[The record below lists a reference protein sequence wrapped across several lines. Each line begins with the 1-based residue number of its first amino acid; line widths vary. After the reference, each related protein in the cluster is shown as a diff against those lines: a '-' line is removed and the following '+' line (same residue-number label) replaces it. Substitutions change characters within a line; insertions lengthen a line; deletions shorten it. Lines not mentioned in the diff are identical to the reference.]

1 MEEYTIVRRPAD
13 GSFEGVPVMPIEA
26 PAFGSPLVCTAAA
39 QVCYDDEA
47 LYVHL
52 WAKEENIRAE
62 VTSKTGMPCED
73 SCLEFFFSP
82 VEGQT
87 RYFNFEYNPNAACFI
102 GIGLN
107 RYNLVRLLPMKDWF
121 HASPARTE
129 DGWEITYKV
138 PYAFIR
144 MFFPEFKAVSGGTM
158 RGNCYKCGDLTPVEH
173 YITWNP
179 VEGDCDFHRPETFG
193 LFRFA

>member
-1 MEEYTIVRRPAD
+1 MKEYTIVRRPAD
-13 GSFEGVPVMPIEA
+13 GSFAGVPVMPSEE

-62 VTSKTGMPCED
+62 VTSRTGMPCED

-82 VEGQT
+82 LENQT
-87 RYFNFEYNPNAACFI
+87 RYFNIEYNPNAAMFL

-121 HASPARTE
+121 KAVPARTE

-144 MFFPEFKAVSGGTM
+144 MFFPEFKAESGGIM
-158 RGNCYKCGDLTPVEH
+158 HGNCYKCGDLTKVEH

-179 VEGDCDFHRPETFG
+179 VDGEADFHRPETFG

>member
-13 GSFEGVPVMPIEA
+13 GSFEGVPVMRIEA

-87 RYFNFEYNPNAACFI
+87 RYFNFEFNPNAASFI

-121 HASPARTE
+121 HATPARTE

-138 PYAFIR
+138 SYAFIR
-144 MFFPEFKAVSGGTM
+144 MFFPEFRAVSGGTM

-179 VEGDCDFHRPETFG
+179 VDGDCDFHRPETFG